1 MSFYDDASLIMIPSG
16 YKASKL
22 YCAKPTDGSGDLTFS
37 RTGSTATRVNES
49 GLIEKC
55 LTNLLNYSEQFDN
68 AYWTKNSATITQNNG
83 VAPDGTI
90 SADKIIGTAGV
101 STPQISR
108 NTTGVTASTPYTL
121 SVFAKKGEYSF
132 VYLQEASVGNGISW
146 FDLENGVIGTKQVDI
161 TSSKITSFSNG
172 WYKCEMTFNQS
183 GTTNRTRIGVS
194 NANNVTS
201 FTNDGTSGILIWG
214 AQLEI
219 GDIATAYIP
228 TTSAAVTVG
237 PIANLPR
244 LDYTGGG
251 CPKLLMEPTRTNVL
265 TYSEQLN
272 NVIWDKTGT
281 TITSN
286 ATTSPDGYTNA
297 DKIVATSATGTK
309 FTFQFFTSTIG
320 VSYTASAFFK
330 ASEYNYVFF
339 RLGGQT
345 GNLYVIYNLSTQAVI
360 STSGMISTT
369 ITSAGNGWY
378 RITATVTA
386 NTVNL
391 APVFMVIPSTGYT
404 LNAQNIPEFTGD
416 NVSGGFIWGAQ
427 LEAGAYATSYI
438 PTNNATVTRNID
450 SAIKTSATALI
461 GQTEGTLY
469 SEINISTL
477 PGILNRDVIFISDG
491 TTNNTVHIG
500 FSHTLSNTITARV
513 VLAGVVLATID
524 SAVLSATGTYK
535 VAMAYKLNDIV
546 FYINGVQIGVDTSA
560 VIPACSQLNIGSN
573 ITPAASLSDGIKSS
587 VVFKTRLSNS
597 QLAILT
603 TL

>member
-1 MSFYDDASLIMIPSG
+1 MIPSG

-22 YCAKPTDGSGDLTFS
+22 YSAKPTDGTGDLTFT

-49 GLIEKC
+49 GIIEKC
-55 LTNLLNYSEQFDN
+55 RTNLVL
-68 AYWTKNSATITQNNG
+68 NSATLVTQNVTV
-83 VAPDGTI
+83 VA
-90 SADKIIGTAGV
+90 A
-101 STPQISR
+101 
-108 NTTGVTASTPYTL
+108 PYTL
-121 SVFAKKGEYSF
+121 SIFGTG
-132 VYLQEASVGNGISW
+132 SVV
-146 FDLENGVIGTKQVDI
+146 LTGT
-161 TSSKITSFSNG
+161 G
-172 WYKCEMTFNQS
+172 S
-183 GTTNRTRIGVS
+183 GTLTGTGAANRVS
-194 NANNVTS
+194 LTFTPTAGTLTLTVAGSVTS
-201 FTNDGTSGILIWG
+201 

-228 TTSAAVTVG
+228 TTAAAVTVG

-251 CPKLLMEPTRTNVL
+251 CPKLLMEPTRTNLL
-265 TYSEQLN
+265 TYSEQFN

-309 FTFQFFTSTIG
+309 FTFQLLNSTIG
-320 VSYTASAFFK
+320 LAYTGSAFFK
-330 ASEYNYVFF
+330 ASEYNYVFL
-339 RLGGQT
+339 RLGGIG
-345 GNLYVIYNLSTQAVI
+345 GNLYVIYNLSTQAVV
-360 STSGMISTT
+360 STSGMTSTS
-369 ITSAGNGWY
+369 ITSFGNGWY
-378 RITATVTA
+378 RITATATA
-386 NTVNL
+386 TGANI

-427 LEAGAYATSYI
+427 VEVGSFATSYI

-461 GQTEGTLY
+461 GQTEGTIY
-469 SEINISTL
+469 SEINVSTL
-477 PGILNRDVIFISDG
+477 PGILNRDIIFLSDG

-513 VLAGVVLATID
+513 VVSGSPLATID

-560 VIPACSQLNIGSN
+560 TIPTCSQLNIGSN
-573 ITPAASLSDGIKSS
+573 LTPAAPLSDGIKSS
-587 VVFKTRLSNS
+587 IVFKTRLSNVD
-597 QLAILT
+597 LATLT
-603 TL
+603 TI